1 VCSRRNAAIAAL
13 GFTACTL
20 QVECIGAVRSGTS
33 AVDVLPLSRFIDLD
47 EAVRL
52 FGAWI
57 ADNNTA
63 RPHFLARLQNAGRL
77 CPYTGRAERRNIGRG
92 SNRSWI
98 EIQWQAKENYAHQ
111 SFIGYETPGAFL
123 CRRALAIVPTIQAI

>member
-1 VCSRRNAAIAAL
+1 MQNGYIESFNGRMRDELLNK
-13 GFTACTL
+13 
-20 QVECIGAVRSGTS
+20 
-33 AVDVLPLSRFIDLD
+33 SRFIDLD

-77 CPYTGRAERRNIGRG
+77 CRYTGRAERRNVGRG